1 MAVARRKLGPALKLL
16 GAADCGP
23 QGVSGVVSRISVLF
37 QTVEDIDDRFL
48 GEEAPGGEAF
58 GQLGDEEDPGAG
70 GPQRRAGL
78 VEADP
83 VSVGLDNGA

>member
-1 MAVARRKLGPALKLL
+1 MFDIVG
-16 GAADCGP
+16 
-23 QGVSGVVSRISVLF
+23 RISVLF
-37 QTVEDIDDRFL
+37 QAVEDIYDRLL

-58 GQLGDEEDPGAG
+58 GQLGDEEDPRAG

-83 VSVGLDNGA
+83 VSVGLDDGA